1 MSKKRF
7 TKTGSVRVLTNSNFV
22 RITEEVNGQL
32 FFEVGSEIT
41 TDIAEAVAIMLRI
54 QNIDES
60 IWSKELPIKIE
71 DVEPRRALY
80 WLSGGDKEWISKQ
93 NYNRPW
99 SECDIEFQEEFGF
112 MIMSIL
118 KKAKNL
124 NDIRNGFVRY
134 LNLPVLYEFA
144 LSKNYIK

>member
-80 WLSGGDKEWISKQ
+80 
-93 NYNRPW
+93 
-99 SECDIEFQEEFGF
+99 
-112 MIMSIL
+112 
-118 KKAKNL
+118 
-124 NDIRNGFVRY
+124 
-134 LNLPVLYEFA
+134 
-144 LSKNYIK
+144 